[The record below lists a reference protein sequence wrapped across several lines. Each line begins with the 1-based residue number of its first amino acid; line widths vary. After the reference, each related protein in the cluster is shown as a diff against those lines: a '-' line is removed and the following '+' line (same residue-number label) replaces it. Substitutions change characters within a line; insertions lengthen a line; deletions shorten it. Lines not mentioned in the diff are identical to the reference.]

1 MMSERGEARKRQED
15 GVMRQVSARGA
26 CLGFAVLVKIE
37 FGTDIPALHLLLPS
51 CPPGFAFMHFALGF
65 SRTRFLAFLLIKQNV
80 ASGS

>member
-15 GVMRQVSARGA
+15 RETGQVSARGGA

-51 CPPGFAFMHFALGF
+51 FPPALLALPF
-65 SRTRFLAFLLIKQNV
+65 CILRLAFLVLV
-80 ASGS
+80 FWRFY

>member
-15 GVMRQVSARGA
+15 GAMGQVSARGA

-51 CPPGFAFMHFALGF
+51 FPPALLALPF
-65 SRTRFLAFLLIKQNV
+65 CILRLAFLVLV
-80 ASGS
+80 FWRFY